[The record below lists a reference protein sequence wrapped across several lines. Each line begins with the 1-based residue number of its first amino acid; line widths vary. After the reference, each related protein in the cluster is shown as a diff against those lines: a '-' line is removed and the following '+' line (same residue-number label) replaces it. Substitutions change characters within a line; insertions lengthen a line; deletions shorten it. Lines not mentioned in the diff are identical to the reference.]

1 VALLP
6 GKDILRGVAKG
17 GSSARRDDGDVV
29 TLNRTRILAGAL
41 IGLVAGV
48 AAVGLGYTPL
58 FETWERRTLDLRSR
72 LFADARRADPRI
84 VAVVI
89 DQRSLDVIAG
99 PREQFGR
106 EQGWPWP
113 RDYHGAVADY
123 VLKSGARAVAF
134 DLLFSERSIYTKL
147 GETPDDRDFAEKT
160 AGKPVVQSIML
171 GYAPPDGSET
181 PPDRAWPDGLLTDR
195 ATRRLARRPSEVFN
209 KATLPVPP
217 IIGAAAALGWIGFAP
232 DEDGICRSMQPAAP
246 YAPAGSADA
255 IEVWSMPFALAALL
269 GGRVESLPG
278 QPAARHVTLD
288 GRRVPLDEDGRL
300 LLHFHGGEEA
310 YRRFPFW
317 RVLYSALEA
326 GQGQTPRVARPED
339 FRDKIVIVGSTAPGL
354 LDLRPTSMRAVTP
367 GYVIHATAL
376 DNLLNGDA
384 LVRPPLLRRTLA
396 LLLFAVVTGALFGA
410 VPSLRDSSL
419 LGLALVLGYLGLATW
434 LFSSFQVWLLVVAPT
449 IAVVLA
455 HLGVTGYG
463 YLTEGRERQF
473 LRGAFARYVA
483 PEVVDQLV
491 KNPGQLALGGE
502 TRELTVMFADVAG
515 FTSLSEGRA
524 PREIVELMNE
534 CFTALTGVIQ
544 GHGGTVDKFI
554 GDAVMAFWNAPVEQA
569 DHAARAC
576 RATHDLLKALER
588 LNVGWSARG
597 LPRISMRV
605 GLATGPAL
613 VGNVGSSTKFN
624 YTVMGDTVNLASRLE
639 GAAKV
644 FGTLSLVAGSTV
656 AAAARAV
663 PCRELDWL
671 QVKGRSEPVPV
682 FEVVAGEPDLARLEA
697 YERYG
702 QGLAA
707 YRQRRF
713 DEAHEH
719 FAAVLKAEPDDGPA
733 RELLR
738 RCEEYLVNPPPPDW
752 RGEHVLYSK

>member
-1 VALLP
+1 M
-6 GKDILRGVAKG
+6 
-17 GSSARRDDGDVV
+17 

-48 AAVGLGYTPL
+48 VAVGLDYTPL

-72 LFADARRADPRI
+72 VFADARRADPRI

-89 DQRSLDVIAG
+89 DQRSIDVIAAPPQEG
-99 PREQFGR
+99 GLDV
-106 EQGWPWP
+106 GWPWP
-113 RDYHGAVADY
+113 RDFHAAVVDF
-123 VLKSGARAVAF
+123 LIRSGARAVAF
-134 DLLFSERSIYTKL
+134 DMILSERSIYSRL
-147 GETPDDRDFAEKT
+147 GVVDDDRELAAKT
-160 AGKPVVQSIML
+160 SGRPVVQSVML
-171 GYAPPDGSET
+171 TREPPDGSGT
-181 PPDRAWPDGLLTDR
+181 PPDTRWPDGLVSDR
-195 ATRRLARRPSEVFN
+195 GTRRLARPPSEPYN
-209 KATLPVPP
+209 KAMLPVAPL
-217 IIGAAAALGWIGFAP
+217 IGAAATLGWIGFKP
-232 DEDGICRSMQPAAP
+232 DEDGTCRSMLPAAT
-246 YAPAGSADA
+246 YAPAGSRDA
-255 IEVWSMPFALAALL
+255 VEVWSLPFALAGVL
-269 GGRVESLPG
+269 GARLETRPA
-278 QPAARHVTLD
+278 QPAAAHLLMD
-288 GRRVPLDEDGRL
+288 GRKVPLDEEGRL
-300 LLHFHGGEEA
+300 LLRFHGGEGV
-310 YRRFPFW
+310 YRQFPFW
-317 RVLYSALEA
+317 PVLRSAKLVAA
-326 GQGQTPRVARPED
+326 GKAPDPAARPED
-339 FRDKIVIVGSTAPGL
+339 FRDKIVIVGATAAGL
-354 LDLRPTSMRAVTP
+354 LDFRPTSLRDVTP

-384 LVRPPLLRRTLA
+384 LVRPPLLPRTLA
-396 LLLFAVVTGALFGA
+396 LLLFAAVTGALFGA

-419 LGLALVLGYLGLATW
+419 LALAVVLGYLGVATW
-434 LFSSFQVWLLVVAPT
+434 VFSSFQLWLLVVAPM

-463 YLTEGRERQF
+463 YLTEGRERKF
-473 LRGAFARYVA
+473 LRGAFSRYVA

-576 RATHDLLKALER
+576 RATQDLLKALER

-613 VGNVGSSTKFN
+613 VGNVGSSSKFN

-656 AAAARAV
+656 AAAAHAV

-682 FEVVAGEPDLARLEA
+682 FEVVAGEPGLARLEA

-702 QGLAA
+702 HGLAA

-713 DEAHEH
+713 DAAHEH